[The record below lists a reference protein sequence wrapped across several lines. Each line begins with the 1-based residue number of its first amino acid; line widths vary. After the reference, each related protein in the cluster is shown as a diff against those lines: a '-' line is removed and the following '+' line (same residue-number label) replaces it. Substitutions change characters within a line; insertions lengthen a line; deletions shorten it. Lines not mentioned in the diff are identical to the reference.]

1 MDHRELLDLTGLN
14 RSSLSESI
22 EAYMKAGLVK
32 AMFLGKNKSYSVRK
46 DRLIKM
52 IKKSV
57 PSFNP
62 VEEDPFMFMLSPRKK
77 NFLEFIQEI
86 KDLRFGFD
94 DISIKVGVAR
104 LKKRK
109 IQLENELE
117 KINKTLK
124 NLKIKQEKYN
134 TEDPVI

>member
-1 MDHRELLDLTGLN
+1 M
-14 RSSLSESI
+14 
-22 EAYMKAGLVK
+22 
-32 AMFLGKNKSYSVRK
+32 RK

-134 TEDPVI
+134 TEDPVIWVASI